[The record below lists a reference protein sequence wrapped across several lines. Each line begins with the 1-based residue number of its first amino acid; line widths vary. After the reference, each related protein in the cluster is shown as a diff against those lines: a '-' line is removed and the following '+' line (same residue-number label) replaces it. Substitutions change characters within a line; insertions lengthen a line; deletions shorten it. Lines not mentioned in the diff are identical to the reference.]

1 MGFEVRSDCCRG
13 RTCRVNGG
21 PTAASARL
29 KVALLEKRQEI
40 GSPVRCAGGV
50 SRSRLCELVKP
61 DPSWIAAEVG
71 EKQTSEYAYR
81 DRDLLPA

>member
-1 MGFEVRSDCCRG
+1 LKFDLIVVGA
-13 RTCRVNGG
+13 G
-21 PTAASARL
+21 PAGSMVAQTAASARL
-29 KVALLEKRQEI
+29 EVALLEKRQEI

-61 DPSWIAAEVG
+61 DPSWITAEVG